1 MIEMLDT
8 VPEWVWAV
16 IGLLSLV
23 VVLMAVGEPDQRTR
37 SDRQIDQA
45 VKDFLEEDAKLK
57 GMTNRELADALIESV
72 WKDMPHSPGE
82 SLVFEAIERLQR

>member
-8 VPEWVWAV
+8 VPGWVWAV

-23 VVLMAVGEPDQRTR
+23 VVLMAVGEPEQKR

-45 VKDFLEEDAKLK
+45 VKDFLEEDARLK
-57 GMTNRELADALIESV
+57 DMTNRELADALLESV